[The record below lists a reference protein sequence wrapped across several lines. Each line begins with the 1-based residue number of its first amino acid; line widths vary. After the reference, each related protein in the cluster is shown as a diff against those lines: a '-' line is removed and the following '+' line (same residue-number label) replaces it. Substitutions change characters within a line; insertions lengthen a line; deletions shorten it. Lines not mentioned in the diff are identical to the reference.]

1 MGALLALVP
10 FRDWLYAAIIAAV
23 GLFAWHTYSK
33 YEAAV
38 AYAATVKTESAATEA
53 KARAAIQAADD
64 YYATTLKTIQE
75 TANANI
81 KVAQDQSTAL
91 ASRLRQYAA
100 AHCGNTVL
108 GSSAS
113 ATASGTAS
121 TGGVESAIEQLA
133 AAAAHDNAIIEAE
146 RAERDSLT
154 GK

>member
-10 FRDWLYAAIIAAV
+10 FRDWLYAVIIAAV
-23 GLFAWHTYSK
+23 GLFAWHTYHK
-33 YEAAV
+33 YEVAV
-38 AYAATVKTESAATEA
+38 AYAATAKTESAATEA

-91 ASRLRQYAA
+91 AGRLRQYAA
-100 AHCGNTVL
+100 AHCVNKVL
-108 GSSAS
+108 GGSTAPAAGGAPSAGS
-113 ATASGTAS
+113 
-121 TGGVESAIEQLA
+121 VESAIEQLA
-133 AAAAHDNAIIEAE
+133 AAAAHDNAVVEAE

>member
-10 FRDWLYAAIIAAV
+10 FRDWLYAAAIISL
-23 GLFAWHTYSK
+23 GLFAWHTYHK
-33 YEAAV
+33 YEVAV

-53 KARAAIQAADD
+53 KARAAIAAADD

-75 TANANI
+75 TANVNI

-91 ASRLRQYAA
+91 AGRLRQYAA
-100 AHCGNTVL
+100 DHCGNTVL

-113 ATASGTAS
+113 ATPTGAPGASSVDEAVS
-121 TGGVESAIEQLA
+121 GVIS
-133 AAAAHDNAIIEAE
+133 AAAHDNAIVLAE